1 MANQKSCPGPP
12 QYAPLTPQ
20 IRFPLLYMYMHKQQL
35 LSQRPP
41 PLRLVHQCPPCTP
54 LALSVK
60 TSVIFS
66 QFRCVAVAWH
76 ENSMD
81 WTRAHPQCY
90 MRQRGVPRGG
100 AGRKKC
106 ERVNYMASPILAGKR
121 TTRQDKPI
129 AGRGSGCSSSW
140 SQSWGAAA
148 ARGAGRGGKG
158 GRTVAPA
165 GQ

>member
-1 MANQKSCPGPP
+1 MPRPTSICAAHTTDSFSSP
-12 QYAPLTPQ
+12 
-20 IRFPLLYMYMHKQQL
+20 IYMYMHKQQL

-41 PLRLVHQCPPCTP
+41 SPRLVHQCPPCTP

-129 AGRGSGCSSSW
+129 AGCAEAVDAVRVEVEAGEQQQHVEQGEE
-140 SQSWGAAA
+140 G
-148 ARGAGRGGKG
+148 RGAHSSACGPIS
-158 GRTVAPA
+158 V
-165 GQ
+165 

>member
-1 MANQKSCPGPP
+1 MRRSHH
-12 QYAPLTPQ
+12 
-20 IRFPLLYMYMHKQQL
+20 RFVF
-35 LSQRPP
+35 LSYICICISSSFCRRGLPP
-41 PLRLVHQCPPCTP
+41 PASSTNAPPCTP

-129 AGRGSGCSSSW
+129 AGCAEQWMQFELKSKLGSSSSTW
-140 SQSWGAAA
+140 S
-148 ARGAGRGGKG
+148 RERREG

>member
-12 QYAPLTPQ
+12 QYALTLQ
-20 IRFPLLYMYMHKQQL
+20 IRFPLLYMHKQQL
-35 LSQRPP
+35 LSHASTPSPRPP
-41 PLRLVHQCPPCTP
+41 PPWLPPFTP

-90 MRQRGVPRGG
+90 MQPRGVPRGD
-100 AGRKKC
+100 GRKKC

-129 AGRGSGCSSSW
+129 AGCAKLWMQFELKSKLGSSTW
-140 SQSWGAAA
+140 SRAT
-148 ARGAGRGGKG
+148 GRG

>member
-1 MANQKSCPGPP
+1 MPRPTSICAAHTTDSFSSP
-12 QYAPLTPQ
+12 
-20 IRFPLLYMYMHKQQL
+20 IYMYMHKQQL

-41 PLRLVHQCPPCTP
+41 SPRLVHQFPPCTP

-90 MRQRGVPRGG
+90 MQQGVYREGG
-100 AGRKKC
+100 LAEKKC

-129 AGRGSGCSSSW
+129 AGCAEQWMQFELKSKLGSSSSTW
-140 SQSWGAAA
+140 SRES
-148 ARGAGRGGKG
+148 REG